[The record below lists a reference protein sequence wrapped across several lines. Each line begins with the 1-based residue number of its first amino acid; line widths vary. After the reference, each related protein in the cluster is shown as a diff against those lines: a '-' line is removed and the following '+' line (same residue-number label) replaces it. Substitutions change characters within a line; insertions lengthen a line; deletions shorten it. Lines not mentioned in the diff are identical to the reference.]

1 MTARKPKTRASSSGR
16 AYCDELAVVEAAY
29 ALGGAESD
37 WVAGLAEA
45 AGAVLDEGWGMT
57 ATTWTGTSAGI
68 SLRTMS
74 TFGGPSGLAEAAIEA
89 MQMSRE
95 IQSGLVR
102 TAPCTSLAL
111 AGGSRLVDHDDG
123 SRGLVRLGIRDAFTV
138 LAVDAGGFVT
148 GISAY
153 RPEATRP
160 SRATVARWSRIASH
174 LSAGFRIRRSLSVA
188 RIESGN
194 RPDPLQGSEAILK
207 PGGKMAHAE
216 SAAQKGHLALAR
228 AVVAIDRARTRAQRQ
243 DPDAAL
249 EAWRGLIQGRWS
261 LVEHFDSDG
270 QRFLVARKNDP
281 DARGPRGLEAR
292 ERLVLAYRARGL
304 SLKLIAYELGLS
316 IPGVSRALQSGM
328 TKLGISSH
336 EQLVSVF
343 FPASE

>member
-1 MTARKPKTRASSSGR
+1 MTAPQTKTDRPTSRRGYR
-16 AYCDELAVVEAAY
+16 DELAVVEAAY
-29 ALGGAESD
+29 ALGGTESD
-37 WVAGLAEA
+37 WVAGLARA

-57 ATTWTGTSAGI
+57 ATTWTGTPAGI

-74 TFGGPSGLAEAAIEA
+74 TSGGPLGLPEAALEA

-102 TAPCTSLAL
+102 NAPCTSLAL
-111 AGGSRLVDHDDG
+111 AGGSRLVDRDDG

-138 LAVDAGGFVT
+138 LAIDGTGFVT

-153 RPEATRP
+153 RSQPTRP
-160 SRATVARWSRIASH
+160 PRGTVALWSRIACH
-174 LSAGFRIRRSLSVA
+174 LSAGFRVRRSLSA
-188 RIESGN
+188 AHAESGD
-194 RPDPLQGSEAILK
+194 RLDPVRGSEAILK

-216 SAAQKGHLALAR
+216 RPAQKAHLALAR

-249 EAWRGLIQGRWS
+249 EAWRGLVEGRWS

-292 ERLVLAYRARGL
+292 ERLVLAHRARGI

-316 IPGVSRALQSGM
+316 IPTVSRALRSGM

-336 EQLVSVF
+336 EQLVALF
-343 FPASE
+343 FRA